1 MPSPGPQILTFALE
15 NWPHNAG
22 PTTRA
27 SKPKVR
33 TGCVTCKRRRIK
45 CDETKPSCQNCLK
58 RRVECEGYKP
68 KSPNASSSP
77 GAASKQLIATT
88 SPNGSSTSSSPFSV
102 EPSYQSLV
110 FTTQLQK
117 DHFDQWLSFAADTL
131 VFPSQLI
138 TETIPQIA
146 RSDLAVRNA
155 AFAIGA
161 AALGSGTREERL
173 TGKGPYFADALEYY
187 NRALQLTVKSPPTEE
202 TFPSVLMT
210 CLLFVMFEALHGDR
224 RSALTHLNHG
234 YNILDQYEKRRSKK
248 MKTTKQTSRRDPLV
262 DAIATNFQRLT
273 LQSWS
278 HNGDHPK
285 ETEKQVPWC
294 CRGQGTSRYAVD
306 EMPDTFTSLDEAHRW
321 WEVTQHH
328 VIHHAP
334 LIIGFRVEGTGN
346 KAPSFPPNVSLP
358 INEEQ
363 VKAHDRYVQAWR
375 ARFSPLLE
383 AAQEKR
389 EKQAKEEGE
398 GEAKCDTREYLKV
411 LGLRIHSTY
420 LSIPI
425 RTANYCDTDE
435 LAAMTPSFR
444 LYVDLSKEFLELQQ
458 RLLNASGEM
467 FTMDSNSPT
476 WPLGAATMLCM
487 DETVRADAMR
497 LFREYPRRDGLWDT
511 QTWLSMLESYKE
523 ANQTI
528 VKQVGERES
537 QHMFDVEVVYE
548 DKSVVWIKQVED
560 PTSVSPDELKYRID
574 LP

>member
-33 TGCVTCKRRRIK
+33 TGCVTCKYVNSGTSNRI
-45 CDETKPSCQNCLK
+45 LI
-58 RRVECEGYKP
+58 
-68 KSPNASSSP
+68 
-77 GAASKQLIATT
+77 LIATT
-88 SPNGSSTSSSPFSV
+88 SPNGGGASSPFSV

-234 YNILDQYEKRRSKK
+234 YNILDQYERRRSKK
-248 MKTTKQTSRRDPLV
+248 MKTTKQAPRRDPLV

-294 CRGQGTSRYAVD
+294 CRGQTTRYAVD
-306 EMPDTFTSLDEAHRW
+306 EIPDAFTSLDEAHRW

-358 INEEQ
+358 INPEQ

-383 AAQEKR
+383 TAQEKKKKKKKK
-389 EKQAKEEGE
+389 KQANEEEG
-398 GEAKCDTREYLKV
+398 GEAKCDTREYLKA
-411 LGLRIHSTY
+411 LGLHIHSTY

-487 DETVRADAMR
+487 DEAVRADALR

-560 PTSVSPDELKYRID
+560 PTSVSPDELKYRMN

>member
-1 MPSPGPQILTFALE
+1 MPSPGPHILTFALD

-22 PTTRA
+22 PSTRA

-58 RRVECEGYKP
+58 RRVTCEGYEP
-68 KSPNASSSP
+68 KSSNSSAAAAAS
-77 GAASKQLIATT
+77 SKQLAAITT
-88 SPNGSSTSSSPFSV
+88 NGSPLSI

-117 DHFDQWLSFAADTL
+117 DHFDQWLSFATDTL
-131 VFPSQLI
+131 VFPSELI

-161 AALGSGTREERL
+161 AALGSSTREERL
-173 TGKGPYFADALEYY
+173 TGKSPYFADALEYY
-187 NRALQLTVKSPPTEE
+187 SRALQLTVKSPPTEE

-210 CLLFVMFEALHGDR
+210 CLLFITFEALHGDR

-234 YNILDQYEKRRSKK
+234 YNILDQYERRSKK
-248 MKTTKQTSRRDPLV
+248 KNKKTTTSRNPLV

-285 ETEKQVPWC
+285 ETETQVPWC
-294 CRGQGTSRYAVD
+294 CRGQTERYAVD
-306 EMPDTFTSLDEAHRW
+306 EMPDTFGSLDEAHRW
-321 WEVTQHH
+321 WEITQHH

-346 KAPSFPPNVSLP
+346 KAPVLPSNASLP
-358 INEEQ
+358 IDPEQ
-363 VKAHDRYVQAWR
+363 VKAHDRFVEAWR
-375 ARFSPLLE
+375 ARFLPLLKT
-383 AAQEKR
+383 QR
-389 EKQAKEEGE
+389 HGRQAN
-398 GEAKCDTREYLKV
+398 DREYLKA
-411 LGLRIHSTY
+411 LGLQIHSTY

-425 RTANYCDTDE
+425 RTANYCDSAA
-435 LAAMTPSFR
+435 LAAMTPRFR
-444 LYVDLSKEFLELQQ
+444 AYVTLSEAFLQAQQ
-458 RLLNASGEM
+458 RLLRTTGEM

-476 WPLGAATMLCM
+476 WPLGAASLLCA
-487 DETVRADAMR
+487 DEAVRADALR
-497 LFREYPRRDGLWDT
+497 LFRAYPRRDGLWDT
-511 QTWLSMLESYKE
+511 QTWLSMLQSYKE
-523 ANQTI
+523 VNPTI
-528 VKQVGERES
+528 ATQVGERDS
-537 QHMFDVEVVYE
+537 QQQQHMFDVEVVYE
-548 DKSVVWIKQVED
+548 DKSVVWIKQVDD
-560 PTSVSPDELKYRID
+560 PASVSPDDLEYRIN

>member
-58 RRVECEGYKP
+58 RRVECEGYKA

-77 GAASKQLIATT
+77 GATSKQLIATT
-88 SPNGSSTSSSPFSV
+88 TSGSSPFST

-234 YNILDQYEKRRSKK
+234 YNILDQYERRRAKQ
-248 MKTTKQTSRRDPLV
+248 MKSQKQTQASRRDPLV

-294 CRGQGTSRYAVD
+294 CRGQTSRYAVD
-306 EMPDTFTSLDEAHRW
+306 EMPDAFDSLDEAHRW

-358 INEEQ
+358 INPEQ
-363 VKAHDRYVQAWR
+363 VKAHDRYVEAWR
-375 ARFSPLLE
+375 SRFSPLLE
-383 AAQEKR
+383 AQE
-389 EKQAKEEGE
+389 AKEV
-398 GEAKCDTREYLKV
+398 KCDREYLKA

-425 RTANYCDTDE
+425 LTANYCDTDV
-435 LAAMTPSFR
+435 LASMTPSFR
-444 LYVDLSKEFLELQQ
+444 LYVDLSADFLALQQ

-487 DETVRADAMR
+487 DESVRADALR

-560 PTSVSPDELKYRID
+560 PTSVSPDDLKYRIN